1 MFENVLVGVDG
12 RPGGR
17 DAVALAAQL
26 VAPHGRVTLAH
37 VRQGELNPV
46 HAITPKLIGAE
57 HASSTQLLERERAAA
72 SVEAELVS
80 IVALSPGR
88 ALHEQAERQRADLL
102 VVGSCSRG
110 TFGRATLGDDTRGAL
125 DGAPCAVAI
134 AARGFAET
142 PAAIARIGVAYNGS
156 RESEAALEAARTLAM
171 ARNASIRALEVISLP
186 VYGVGLF
193 ATPIV
198 DTTEEALERA
208 NHRLSH
214 LQDVQAKAVYGLV
227 PGEEL
232 ATFGNELDLLIVGSR
247 SYGPLK
253 RLMLGSTSN
262 YVERHA
268 HCSLLV
274 LPRGAASDTESHDER
289 SAGKELA
296 GV

>member
-1 MFENVLVGVDG
+1 MIAGGTTMFENVLVGVDG
-12 RPGGR
+12 RPGGG

-46 HAITPKLIGAE
+46 HAITPNLLSAE
-57 HASSTQLLERERAAA
+57 RAASQQLLELERAAA
-72 SVEAELVS
+72 GIEAELVS
-80 IVALSPGR
+80 IVALSAGQ
-88 ALHEQAERQRADLL
+88 ALHEQAERQHADLL

-110 TFGRATLGDDTRGAL
+110 AFGRAMLGDDTRAAL
-125 DGAPCAVAI
+125 NGAPCAVAI
-134 AARGFAET
+134 AARGCAEP
-142 PAAIARIGVAYNGS
+142 PAVIARIGVAYNGS
-156 RESEAALEAARTLAM
+156 HESEAALEAARALAG

-198 DTTEEALERA
+198 DTTDEALERA
-208 NHRLSH
+208 NHRLSR
-214 LQDVQAKAVYGLV
+214 LQGVQGKAVYGLV

-232 ATFGNELDLLIVGSR
+232 AAFGNELDLLIVGSR

-253 RLMLGSTSN
+253 RLMLGSTSD
-262 YVERHA
+262 YLERHA

-274 LPRGAASDTESHDER
+274 LPRGPAADAACSSSR
-289 SAGKELA
+289 A
-296 GV
+296 